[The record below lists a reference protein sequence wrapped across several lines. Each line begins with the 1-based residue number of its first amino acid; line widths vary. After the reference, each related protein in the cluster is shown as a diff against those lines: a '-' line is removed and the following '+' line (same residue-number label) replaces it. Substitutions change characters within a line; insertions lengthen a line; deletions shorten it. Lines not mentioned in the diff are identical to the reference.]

1 MWKHLSA
8 PAPLWVRHSWTL
20 LIALGTII
28 CGPEPW
34 GSTVQPVF
42 NARHRDAI
50 DKSELP
56 FVNIHEY
63 QAKEILDKYGVPTPR
78 AEVASTATEAKDI
91 ASRIGGRVVV
101 KAQVHAGGRGK
112 AGGVKLVDT
121 PEQAQKEAGA
131 LLGTR
136 LVTKQTGVAGVPVEK
151 VMIAETLDIKDEL
164 YLSIV
169 IDGDIGAPVVM
180 ASTEGGMDI
189 EEVAENA
196 PEKIFRVAGDPLI
209 GLTTYHARDIALAL
223 GVPAEALRATTK
235 LITDLYRVF
244 TDNDCSLVEI
254 NPLVVTEDN
263 RVVALDAKITLED
276 DALFRHPD
284 LARLR
289 DGNQQDP
296 LERRADAADLS
307 YVKLDGGRVGCMVN
321 GAGLA
326 MATMDITKTAGADP
340 ANFLDIGGSADQ
352 ERIEEAFKIIMD
364 DEDVEIIL
372 VNLFAGIAR
381 ADIVA
386 QGIVAA
392 AKETNAQLPMVV
404 AMRGTNAEEGARI
417 LGESGLNITAAPDL
431 AGAAEALKHKLLELG
446 GAN

>member
-1 MWKHLSA
+1 M
-8 PAPLWVRHSWTL
+8 
-20 LIALGTII
+20 
-28 CGPEPW
+28 
-34 GSTVQPVF
+34 
-42 NARHRDAI
+42 
-50 DKSELP
+50 
-56 FVNIHEY
+56 NIREY
-63 QAKEILDKYGVPTPR
+63 QAREILEKYGVPTPR
-78 AEVASTATEAKDI
+78 AEGASSGEEAEEIAT
-91 ASRIGGRVVV
+91 RMGGLVVV

-112 AGGVKLVDT
+112 VGGVKLVDS
-121 PEQAQKEAGA
+121 PEQAREVAEA
-131 LLGTR
+131 LLGSC

-180 ASTEGGMDI
+180 ASTEGGVEI
-189 EEVAENA
+189 EEVAENT

-223 GVPAEALRATTK
+223 GVPAESLIATTK
-235 LITDLYRVF
+235 LIIDLYRVF
-244 TDNDCSLVEI
+244 TENDCSLVEI
-254 NPLVVTEDN
+254 NPLVITEDN
-263 RVVALDAKITLED
+263 KIVALDAKITLED

-284 LARLR
+284 LVDLR
-289 DGNQQDP
+289 DANQQDP
-296 LERRADAADLS
+296 LERRADAADLA
-307 YVKLDGGRVGCMVN
+307 YVKLEGGRVGCMVN

-326 MATMDITKTAGADP
+326 MATMDNTKTIGAAP

-364 DEDVEIIL
+364 DADVEIIL

-381 ADIVA
+381 ADVVA

-404 AMRGTNAEEGARI
+404 AMRGTNAEEGART
-417 LGESGLNITAAPDL
+417 LGESGLNVTSAPDL
-431 AGAAEALKHKLLELG
+431 AGAADVLEQILLELE
-446 GAN
+446 GAS

>member
-1 MWKHLSA
+1 M
-8 PAPLWVRHSWTL
+8 
-20 LIALGTII
+20 
-28 CGPEPW
+28 
-34 GSTVQPVF
+34 
-42 NARHRDAI
+42 
-50 DKSELP
+50 
-56 FVNIHEY
+56 NIHEY

-136 LVTKQTGVAGVPVEK
+136 LVTKQTGAAGVPVEK
-151 VMIAETLDIKDEL
+151 VMIAETLDIKEEL

-289 DGNQQDP
+289 DANQQDP

>member
-1 MWKHLSA
+1 M
-8 PAPLWVRHSWTL
+8 
-20 LIALGTII
+20 
-28 CGPEPW
+28 
-34 GSTVQPVF
+34 
-42 NARHRDAI
+42 
-50 DKSELP
+50 
-56 FVNIHEY
+56 NIHEY
-63 QAKEILDKYGVPTPR
+63 QAREILEKYGVPTPR
-78 AEVASTATEAKDI
+78 AEVASSGEEAEEIAT
-91 ASRIGGRVVV
+91 RIGGRVVV

-112 AGGVKLVDT
+112 VGGVKLVDS
-121 PEQAQKEAGA
+121 PEQAREVAEA
-131 LLGTR
+131 LLGSR

-180 ASTEGGMDI
+180 ASTEGGVEI
-189 EEVAENA
+189 EEVAENT

-223 GVPAEALRATTK
+223 GVPAESLSATTK
-235 LITDLYRVF
+235 LIIDLYRVF
-244 TDNDCSLVEI
+244 TENDCSLVEI
-254 NPLVVTEDN
+254 NPLVITEDN
-263 RVVALDAKITLED
+263 KIVALDAKITLED

-284 LARLR
+284 LVDLR
-289 DGNQQDP
+289 DANQQDP
-296 LERRADAADLS
+296 LERRADAADLA
-307 YVKLDGGRVGCMVN
+307 YVKLEGGRVGCMVN

-326 MATMDITKTAGADP
+326 MATMDITKTLGASP

-364 DEDVEIIL
+364 DADVEIIL

-381 ADIVA
+381 ADVVA

-404 AMRGTNAEEGARI
+404 TC
-417 LGESGLNITAAPDL
+417 LLYTSDAAD
-431 AGAAEALKHKLLELG
+431 E
-446 GAN
+446 